1 MHVAAGGVTGGAGVT
16 NHLATADTSPITH
29 SAPRHVAQGDVVG
42 VAVNVTEVDIHAD
55 TAGNRIPVG
64 GYPGRRRVL
73 GLVTVS
79 SKVCTGVA
87 LGGAGNRVDAVTKRT
102 SHHPGRGDGVANIAA
117 A

>member
-16 NHLATADTSPITH
+16 NHLATADAGPITH
-29 SAPRHVAQGDVVG
+29 GAPRHVAQGDVVG
-42 VAVNVTEVDIHAD
+42 VAVNVTEVDIQAD

-64 GYPGRRRVL
+64 GYPSRRRVL

-87 LGGAGNRVDAVTKRT
+87 LGGAGNRVDAVTKGT